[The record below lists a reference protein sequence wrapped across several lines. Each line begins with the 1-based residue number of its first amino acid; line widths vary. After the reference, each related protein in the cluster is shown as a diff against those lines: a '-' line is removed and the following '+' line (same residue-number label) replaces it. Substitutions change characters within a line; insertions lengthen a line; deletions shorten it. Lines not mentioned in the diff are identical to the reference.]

1 MSFSEYLS
9 KDKNAADNAYSSG
22 NMNAVHLLVRTTL
35 QLVWICKNTTGT
47 YDLIVRMV
55 LEGI

>member
-35 QLVWICKNTTGT
+35 
-47 YDLIVRMV
+47 
-55 LEGI
+55 